1 MPPRRRRPEPEAL
14 AAALADLDAGE
25 PARASLKLL
34 VKHYLEELA
43 EVAPGY
49 SVEVRVPP
57 YGAVQAVA
65 GGRHTRGTPRAVVE
79 TDAATWIALARG
91 RLTWADATATHRIAA
106 SGERTDL
113 APYLPLTPS
122 RPERTP

>member
-1 MPPRRRRPEPEAL
+1 MPPRRRRPDPEAL
-14 AAALADLDAGE
+14 AAALADVDAGE

-34 VKHYLEELA
+34 VKHYLDELV

-79 TDAATWIALARG
+79 TDALTWIALARG
-91 RLTWADATATHRIAA
+91 GLTWEEASTSHRIQA

-113 APYLPLTPS
+113 APYLPLAAP
-122 RPERTP
+122 